1 MEASTASGGATSPGV
16 SSVAAGTRTVRSDS
30 ATRRG
35 AACSQGEQGMTVAG
49 IQLQHA
55 RHVGIERA
63 LVLSP
68 GGVLDIGADQ
78 LPSVPG
84 SAPTTRE
91 ASVAVTTVSPSGTLE
106 DVERSHI
113 VATLLK
119 TGWVV
124 EGPHGAAVLL
134 NMHPNTLRS
143 RIKKLGIQ
151 RGATTFRS
159 HQASGHHE
167 IS

>member
-1 MEASTASGGATSPGV
+1 MNEDLLSLASDV
-16 SSVAAGTRTVRSDS
+16 V
-30 ATRRG
+30 
-35 AACSQGEQGMTVAG
+35 
-49 IQLQHA
+49 
-55 RHVGIERA
+55 ERA
-63 LVLSP
+63 LVLSRD
-68 GGVLDIGADQ
+68 GVLDIGADQ

-84 SAPTTRE
+84 ATPTPQTTSPAAAV
-91 ASVAVTTVSPSGTLE
+91 ASSGTLE

-124 EGPHGAAVLL
+124 EGPRGAAVLL

-159 HQASGHHE
+159 HEPSGRHE

>member
-1 MEASTASGGATSPGV
+1 VEGV
-16 SSVAAGTRTVRSDS
+16 SRESMDRLMTYPWPGNVR
-30 ATRRG
+30 
-35 AACSQGEQGMTVAG
+35 ELENV
-49 IQLQHA
+49 
-55 RHVGIERA
+55 VERA
-63 LVLSP
+63 LVLSRD
-68 GGVLDIGADQ
+68 GVLDIGADQ
-78 LPSVPG
+78 LPTVPG
-84 SAPTTRE
+84 SVPAPDSS
-91 ASVAVTTVSPSGTLE
+91 ASVTTAAPSGTLE

-124 EGPHGAAVLL
+124 EGPRGAAVLL

-159 HQASGHHE
+159 SAPSGSHE

>member
-1 MEASTASGGATSPGV
+1 MAYPWPGN
-16 SSVAAGTRTVRSDS
+16 VR
-30 ATRRG
+30 
-35 AACSQGEQGMTVAG
+35 ELENV
-49 IQLQHA
+49 
-55 RHVGIERA
+55 VERA

-68 GGVLDIGADQ
+68 GGVLDIGSDQ
-78 LPSVPG
+78 LP
-84 SAPTTRE
+84 
-91 ASVAVTTVSPSGTLE
+91 TVSGGAFTTTDTTHSNASATAGGSSTLE

-113 VATLLK
+113 TATLLK

-124 EGPHGAAVLL
+124 EGPRGAARLL

-143 RIKKLGIQ
+143 RIKKLGIR

-159 HQASGHHE
+159 DPVSRPHE

>member
-1 MEASTASGGATSPGV
+1 MDIPQLVMLFVQRYAKRIGRTIAGV
-16 SSVAAGTRTVRSDS
+16 SRDSMERLTAYQWPGNVR
-30 ATRRG
+30 
-35 AACSQGEQGMTVAG
+35 ELENV
-49 IQLQHA
+49 
-55 RHVGIERA
+55 IERA
-63 LVLSP
+63 LVLSR

-78 LPSVPG
+78 LPTVPG
-84 SAPTTRE
+84 TAATRTQAGPSASALP
-91 ASVAVTTVSPSGTLE
+91 SSGTLE

-124 EGPHGAAVLL
+124 EGPRGAAVLL

-143 RIKKLGIQ
+143 RIKKLGI
-151 RGATTFRS
+151 RRDTTTFRS
-159 HQASGHHE
+159 HEVSGSHE